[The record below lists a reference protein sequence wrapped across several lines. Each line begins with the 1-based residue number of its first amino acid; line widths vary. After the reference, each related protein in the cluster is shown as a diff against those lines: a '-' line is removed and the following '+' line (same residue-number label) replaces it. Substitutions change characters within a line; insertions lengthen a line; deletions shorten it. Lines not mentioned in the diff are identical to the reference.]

1 MNAVRPGGAPTL
13 IKTDSRVFQVTGD
26 DESSEV
32 VEIRERS
39 LTLVQTTSLLLGKG
53 QRWHST
59 CFDLTRLTFFPD
71 CVVTVEY
78 VVLAILAFPWS
89 YSILGMAGGII
100 TTMIVAVTT
109 LYTSLILWKYCL
121 RHPQIR

>member
-1 MNAVRPGGAPTL
+1 MVLDLLRPDQADIFVR
-13 IKTDSRVFQVTGD
+13 
-26 DESSEV
+26 
-32 VEIRERS
+32 
-39 LTLVQTTSLLLGKG
+39 
-53 QRWHST
+53 
-59 CFDLTRLTFFPD
+59 C
-71 CVVTVEY
+71 VTVEY

-89 YSILGMAGGII
+89 YSVLGMAGGII